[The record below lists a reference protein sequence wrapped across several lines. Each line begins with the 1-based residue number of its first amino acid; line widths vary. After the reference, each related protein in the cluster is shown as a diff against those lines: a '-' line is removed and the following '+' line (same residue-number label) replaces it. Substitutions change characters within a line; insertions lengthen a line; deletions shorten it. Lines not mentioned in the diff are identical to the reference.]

1 VLWENNVDLQGIGQN
16 GDYREREEVCAQLW
30 VEWLVLGWMD
40 GSVRTQFLL
49 VGWQW
54 RERELR
60 EINGTSFYH
69 VKQHEDRRLDV
80 L

>member
-1 VLWENNVDLQGIGQN
+1 MAAYELNFCW
-16 GDYREREEVCAQLW
+16 
-30 VEWLVLGWMD
+30 
-40 GSVRTQFLL
+40 L

-80 L
+80 LGSTSRRGELFSHT